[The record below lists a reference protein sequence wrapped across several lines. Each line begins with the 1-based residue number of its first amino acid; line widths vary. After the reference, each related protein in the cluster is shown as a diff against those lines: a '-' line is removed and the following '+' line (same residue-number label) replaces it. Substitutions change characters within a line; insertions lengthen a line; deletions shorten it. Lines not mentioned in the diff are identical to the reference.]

1 MNAGPWSPDWTGRRH
16 PEENRA
22 GAGSPF
28 EIDRDRIIHCETFR
42 DLQLKTQVQ
51 TIVPERTRVPY
62 RTRLNHVIEVAQ
74 IARGLAAELDADQ
87 ALAEAIAL
95 AHDLGHPP
103 FGHAGERAIS
113 EALHDRGYSGWNA
126 NVHSLVV
133 VDRIECQFAGWQ
145 GLNLTLATREGIARH
160 STPFDRPQPS
170 PEFSDLPQAGLEAQ
184 IVDFADVLAFLSHD
198 LDDALTAEYLTF
210 EDLREASPE
219 IAGLAEVPEALW
231 DSSPWPPSERPR
243 LRQRR
248 LIARLIGKCI
258 RDIATTTQARLV
270 ESPGVGAEPVRS
282 RPTRVVAYSAEYESR
297 TKALLGLLR
306 ERYYGSDEVR
316 ARDSE
321 AFDLMLGLFEAL
333 MGKRERVPARF
344 LLAVPETELA
354 VASYIASL
362 TDLSA
367 LGLVKQLGA

>member
-1 MNAGPWSPDWTGRRH
+1 MSPGQAAADWTARIWPEDGRT
-16 PEENRA
+16 
-22 GAGSPF
+22 GAGSAF
-28 EIDRDRIIHCETFR
+28 EIDRDRIIHCDTFR

-74 IARGLAAELDADQ
+74 IARGLAAELGADQ

-113 EALHDRGYSGWNA
+113 QALHDRGHSGWNA

-133 VDRIECQFAGWQ
+133 VDRIECQFVGWQ

-160 STPFDRPQPS
+160 STPFDRPQPR
-170 PEFSDLPQAGLEAQ
+170 PEFSDFPQAGLEAQ

-198 LDDALTAEYLTF
+198 LDDALTAGHLTL

-219 IAGLAEVPEALW
+219 IAGLAEAPTGLW
-231 DSSPWPPSERPR
+231 DSSPWQPGEWPR
-243 LRQRR
+243 LRRRR
-248 LIARLIGKCI
+248 LVARLIGKCI
-258 RDIATTTQARLV
+258 RDIAATTQVRLG
-270 ESPGVGAEPVRS
+270 ESPGVEAEPVRS
-282 RPTRVVAYSAEYESR
+282 RPTRVVAYSGEYETR
-297 TKALLGLLR
+297 TQALLALLR

-333 MGKRERVPARF
+333 MGRREKVPERF

-367 LGLVKQLGA
+367 LSLVKQLRA